1 MLRQDG
7 WVCGQ
12 PLHRGI
18 FKPRLCVYD
27 VAEGGGDRPRS
38 PTRAVKSESTVCA
51 KLVGT
56 YWRVKCNGQL
66 IVHNPESHRVPLV
79 IQGVGSGYRGVVGV
93 PPLSRGLR
101 LLKRHGYPLRLS
113 RRHGPLA
120 TRVGQKVAGSNIYT
134 CGGPARLRT
143 GPRPRVPPPGRRA
156 RRGPTPAPPRY
167 AIMRPRATRSCAP
180 ALRDHAPPRYAIMRP
195 RATRSCAPATRGRAT
210 RNA

>member
-113 RRHGPLA
+113 RRHGYPLRLSRRHGPLA

-180 ALRDHAPPRYAIMRP
+180 A
-195 RATRSCAPATRGRAT
+195 TRGRAT